1 MRYRFCLQTAVSG
14 LIQVFGRHEQT
25 ANPPP
30 YPQQVQADRQMDRRA
45 GYDANSYIYDFE
57 EPQISTPNCLF
68 RLIDGPRFLERGRAR
83 KPEYLTPAAW
93 LPTSMIHI
101 SEYDRLKR
109 EYIFRSRSRISI
121 GHIGAHMQH
130 TRHRAR

>member
-1 MRYRFCLQTAVSG
+1 MNSRSTLRVPPTLSRYWQT
-14 LIQVFGRHEQT
+14 GRRIGEQGT
-25 ANPPP
+25 KTSSCFYN
-30 YPQQVQADRQMDRRA
+30 
-45 GYDANSYIYDFE
+45 FE

-101 SEYDRLKR
+101 SEYYCLKR
-109 EYIFRSRSRISI
+109 EYVFRSRSRISI

>member
-1 MRYRFCLQTAVSG
+1 MNSLPT
-14 LIQVFGRHEQT
+14 L
-25 ANPPP
+25 PP

-68 RLIDGPRFLERGRAR
+68 RLIEGPRFLERGMAK

-101 SEYDRLKR
+101 SEYYRLKR

>member
-1 MRYRFCLQTAVSG
+1 MNSLPT
-14 LIQVFGRHEQT
+14 L
-25 ANPPP
+25 PP

-83 KPEYLTPAAW
+83 MPEYLTPAAW

-101 SEYDRLKR
+101 SEYYRLKR

>member
-1 MRYRFCLQTAVSG
+1 MRRILTPLYL
-14 LIQVFGRHEQT
+14 
-25 ANPPP
+25 
-30 YPQQVQADRQMDRRA
+30 
-45 GYDANSYIYDFE
+45 E
-57 EPQISTPNCLF
+57 EPQVSTPNCLF

-101 SEYDRLKR
+101 SEYYRLKR
-109 EYIFRSRSRISI
+109 EYVFRTSSRISI

-130 TRHRAR
+130 TRLRAR